1 MNISDKLITSIDR
14 QLLDQIDGEM
24 TVKEVVAITG
34 APYAKVQMQLA
45 RLVQKKA
52 LIRVKKGVY
61 KKTNPEVLAELLRM
75 NKIVKE
81 RQPTEREEAPDTLVS
96 DALSITDDMKNEI
109 WKMRGMK
116 RSDIANKLNISRL
129 AVSLILD
136 LEGRNKRE
144 KNCM

>member
-1 MNISDKLITSIDR
+1 MNISDKLITSLDR

-24 TVKEVVAITG
+24 TVKEIVGITG

-45 RLVQKKA
+45 RLVQKQA
-52 LIRVKKGVY
+52 LIRVRIGLY
-61 KKTNPEVLAELLRM
+61 KKVSPEVLAELLKM
-75 NKIVKE
+75 QKIVKE
-81 RQPTEREEAPDTLVS
+81 RQPTEREETPDTLVE
-96 DALSITDDMKNEI
+96 DALNITDDMKQEI
-109 WKMRGMK
+109 WKMRAMK
-116 RSDIANKLNISRL
+116 RSDIANRLNISRL